1 MRDKRRFR
9 NKGLN
14 KNKKEILKKYM
25 GRASHPNMD
34 LNKVR
39 EHIRYKNGSY
49 KYRKAV
55 INKNIAYVYNR
66 RPNEKEGKL
75 KIIKPLYKGDLIEV
89 VYCIDNWFSVFIENE
104 LGFTEIGFIDGDFID
119 LI

>member
-25 GRASHPNMD
+25 GRASHPNVD

-39 EHIRYKNGSY
+39 EYIKYTDGNY

-55 INKNIAYVYNR
+55 IKKNIAYVYNK
-66 RPNEKEGKL
+66 RPMDKEIRL

-104 LGFTEIGFIDGDFID
+104 LGITEIGFINGDFID